1 MNALIIYYSLSGN
14 TEWAVKQLEE
24 LIPAK
29 SFRLQPDKEPKKT
42 GFSRY
47 LTGGSSALRGESVEL
62 AAIPEDLDSYDTV
75 ILAGPIWA
83 GTFPPAI
90 FSFLQRCPLK
100 NKRVALVAT
109 SMSGYIDHLTNKKM
123 APYMKDCESAGV
135 LSLVSPL
142 KKQEEARRK
151 IEAFCEKLNA

>member
-1 MNALIIYYSLSGN
+1 MNALIVYYSLSGN
-14 TEWAVKQLEE
+14 TEWAVKQIEE
-24 LIPAK
+24 LLPAK

-47 LTGGSSALRGESVEL
+47 LTGGSSALRGASVEL
-62 AAIPEDLDSYDTV
+62 AAVPEDLESYDTV

-90 FSFLQRCPLK
+90 FSFLEKCPLK
-100 NKRVALVAT
+100 NKRVAVVAT
-109 SMSGYIDHLTNKKM
+109 SMSGFIDRLTRKKM
-123 APYMKDCESAGV
+123 APYMKECTFADA

-142 KKQEEARRK
+142 KNQDEARQK
-151 IEAFCEKLNA
+151 IEDFCRQLNA